1 MKAFDTFD
9 ANLRKNLLMLFAA
22 GLFFWSG
29 LASLLPT
36 LPLYIEHIG
45 ATKQEI
51 GIVMGSFAIGMLLFR
66 PSMGALADIRG
77 RKIVLLIGMS
87 VAAIAPLGYLFVKS
101 IIPLMVIRAFHGIS
115 IAAFATAY
123 IALVS
128 DLAPEHRR
136 GEVVGYMSLVS
147 PLGVGIGPAIG
158 GFLQATVGYTPLFL
172 SSAALCSL
180 GLLCIIPIVNPPI
193 IKKPNNSKNDNFWQI
208 LKSPRV
214 RIPAIVLLLSGL
226 TLGSLH
232 TFISLFIKSTGVD
245 LNPGFF
251 FTAAAVSS
259 FSCRLFTGKASDQYG
274 RGLFVTM
281 SLIAYTLSIICIW
294 QANNSFMFLLGAFME
309 GAASGTLIPMI
320 SVLMTDRAL
329 PHERGRIFGASL
341 MGFDIGLAMAGPI
354 FGTFAET
361 LGYRSMF
368 GLTTGLT
375 VLAMIIFLTQS
386 SRSISE
392 SMRFAF
398 GQTEDVYKLTP

>member
-1 MKAFDTFD
+1 
-9 ANLRKNLLMLFAA
+9 MLFAA

-45 ATKQEI
+45 ASKQEI

-66 PSMGALADIRG
+66 PAMGTLADIRG

-87 VAAIAPLGYLFVKS
+87 AGAIAPLGYLFIKT
-101 IIPLMVIRAFHGIS
+101 ILPLMVIRAFHGIS

-123 IALVS
+123 ITLVS

-136 GEVVGYMSLVS
+136 GEIVGYMSLVS

-158 GFLQATVGYTPLFL
+158 GFVQVTIGYTPLFL

-180 GLLCIIPIVNPPI
+180 GLLCIIPIVNPPV
-193 IKKPNNSKNDNFWQI
+193 IKKPNNSKNDNFLQI
-208 LKSPRV
+208 LISPRV

-245 LNPGFF
+245 LNAGLF

-259 FSCRLFTGKASDQYG
+259 FSCRLLTGKASDQYG
-274 RGLFVTM
+274 RGLFVTI
-281 SLIAYTLSIICIW
+281 SLIAYTLSIICVW
-294 QANNSFMFLLGAFME
+294 QANNSFMFLLGALME

-329 PHERGRIFGASL
+329 PHERGRIFGVSL
-341 MGFDIGLAMAGPI
+341 MGFDIGLAVAGPI
-354 FGTFAET
+354 FGTFAQT

-375 VLAMIIFLTQS
+375 AIATIIFLTQS
-386 SRSISE
+386 SRNIPE
-392 SMRFAF
+392 SLRFAF
-398 GQTEDVYKLTP
+398 GRGKDIYAVK

>member
-1 MKAFDTFD
+1 MKALENVD
-9 ANLRKNLLMLFAA
+9 AELRKNLLMLFAA

-45 ATKQEI
+45 ASKQEI

-66 PSMGALADIRG
+66 PAMGTLADIRG

-87 VAAIAPLGYLFVKS
+87 AGAIAPLGYLFIKT
-101 IIPLMVIRAFHGIS
+101 ILPLMVIRAFHGIS

-123 IALVS
+123 ITLVS

-136 GEVVGYMSLVS
+136 GEIVGYMSLVS

-158 GFLQATVGYTPLFL
+158 GFVQVTIGYTPLFL

-180 GLLCIIPIVNPPI
+180 GLLCIIPIVNPPV
-193 IKKPNNSKNDNFWQI
+193 IKKPNNSKNDNFLQI
-208 LKSPRV
+208 LISPRV

-245 LNPGFF
+245 LNAGLF

-259 FSCRLFTGKASDQYG
+259 FSCRLLTGKASDQYG
-274 RGLFVTM
+274 RGLFVTI
-281 SLIAYTLSIICIW
+281 SLIAYTLSIICVW
-294 QANNSFMFLLGAFME
+294 QANNSFMFLLGALME

-329 PHERGRIFGASL
+329 PHERGRIFGVSL
-341 MGFDIGLAMAGPI
+341 MGFDIGLAVAGPI
-354 FGTFAET
+354 FGTFAQT

-375 VLAMIIFLTQS
+375 AIATIIFLTQS
-386 SRSISE
+386 SRNIPE
-392 SMRFAF
+392 SLRFAF
-398 GQTEDVYKLTP
+398 GRGKDIYAVK

>member
-9 ANLRKNLLMLFAA
+9 AELRKNLLMLFAA

-45 ATKQEI
+45 ASKQEI
-51 GIVMGSFAIGMLLFR
+51 GVVMGSFAIGVLLVR
-66 PSMGALADIRG
+66 PSMGALADNRG
-77 RKIVLLIGMS
+77 CKIVLLIGMF
-87 VAAIAPLGYLFVKS
+87 VAAIAPLGYLVVKS
-101 IIPLMVIRAFHGIS
+101 LIPLMLIRAFHGIS

-123 IALVS
+123 TALVA

-136 GEVVGYMSLVS
+136 GEVVGYMSLVN
-147 PLGVGIGPAIG
+147 PLGVGIGPAMG
-158 GFLQATVGYTPLFL
+158 GFLQATAGYTPLFL
-172 SSAALCSL
+172 SSAALGCL
-180 GLLCIIPIVNPPI
+180 GLLSIIPVVNPPI
-193 IKKPNNSKNDNFWQI
+193 AIQPINSKNDNFWQI
-208 LKSPRV
+208 LTSPRV

-232 TFISLFIKSTGVD
+232 TYISLFIKSTGVD
-245 LNPGFF
+245 LNPGLFF
-251 FTAAAVSS
+251 SVAAISS

-274 RGLFVTM
+274 RGLFVTI

-294 QANNSFMFLLGAFME
+294 QANSSLMFLLGALME

-329 PHERGRIFGASL
+329 PHERGRIFGVSL
-341 MGFDIGLAMAGPI
+341 MGFDIGLAIAGAV
-354 FGTFAET
+354 FGTFAERC
-361 LGYRSMF
+361 GYRSMF

-375 VLAMIIFLTQS
+375 VLALVIFLTQS
-386 SRSISE
+386 SRNIPE
-392 SMRFAF
+392 SLGFAF
-398 GQTEDVYKLTP
+398 GRNQDVYAVK

>member
-1 MKAFDTFD
+1 VKAFNTSD
-9 ANLRKNLLMLFAA
+9 AKLQKNLLILFAA

-29 LASLLPT
+29 LSSLLPT

-51 GIVMGSFAIGMLLFR
+51 GIVMGSFAVGMLLCR
-66 PSMGALADIRG
+66 PSMGILADIRG

-101 IIPLMVIRAFHGIS
+101 IIPLLLIRAFHGIS

-136 GEVVGYMSLVS
+136 GEIVGYMSLVS

-158 GFLQATVGYTPLFL
+158 GFLQASIGYTPLFL
-172 SSAALCSL
+172 SSAALSFL
-180 GLLCIIPIVNPPI
+180 GLLCIIPIINPPLV
-193 IKKPNNSKNDNFWQI
+193 PRQNNSKNYNFWQI
-208 LKSPRV
+208 LISPPV
-214 RIPAIVLLLSGL
+214 RIPAIVLFLSGL

-232 TFISLFIKSTGVD
+232 TFI
-245 LNPGFF
+245 
-251 FTAAAVSS
+251 SS
-259 FSCRLFTGKASDQYG
+259 FSCRLFTGKASDQHG
-274 RGLFVTM
+274 RGLFITL

-294 QANNSFMFLLGAFME
+294 QANNSFMFLLGALME
-309 GAASGTLIPMI
+309 GAATGTLIPMI

-329 PHERGRIFGASL
+329 PYERGRIFSVSL
-341 MGFDIGLAMAGPI
+341 MGFDIGLALAGPI
-354 FGTFAET
+354 FGTFAEI
-361 LGYRSMF
+361 LSYRSIF
-368 GLTTGLT
+368 GLTTGFT

-386 SRSISE
+386 SRNVLE
-392 SMRFAF
+392 SVRFAL
-398 GQTEDVYKLTP
+398 GRTEDIYAVK

>member
-1 MKAFDTFD
+1 MKALETVD
-9 ANLRKNLLMLFAA
+9 AELRKNLLTLFAA

-45 ATKQEI
+45 ASKQEI
-51 GIVMGSFAIGMLLFR
+51 GIVMGSFSVGMLLFR
-66 PSMGALADIRG
+66 PAMGTLADTRG

-87 VAAIAPLGYLFVKS
+87 AGAIAPLGYLVIKT
-101 IIPLMVIRAFHGIS
+101 ILPLMVIRAFHGIS

-123 IALVS
+123 ITLVS

-136 GEVVGYMSLVS
+136 GEIVGYMSLVS
-147 PLGVGIGPAIG
+147 PLGLGIGPAIG
-158 GFLQATVGYTPLFL
+158 GFVQVTIGYTPLFL

-180 GLLCIIPIVNPPI
+180 GLLCIIPIVNPPV
-193 IKKPNNSKNDNFWQI
+193 IKKPNNSKNDNFLQI
-208 LKSPRV
+208 LISPRV
-214 RIPAIVLLLSGL
+214 RIPAIVLLLSGV

-245 LNPGFF
+245 LNAGLF

-274 RGLFVTM
+274 RGLFVTI

-294 QANNSFMFLLGAFME
+294 QANNSFMFLLGALME

-329 PHERGRIFGASL
+329 PHERGRIFGVSL
-341 MGFDIGLAMAGPI
+341 MGFDIGLAVAGPI
-354 FGTFAET
+354 FGTFAQT

-375 VLAMIIFLTQS
+375 AIATIIFLTQS
-386 SRSISE
+386 SRNIPE
-392 SMRFAF
+392 SLRFAF
-398 GQTEDVYKLTP
+398 GRGKDIYAVK

>member
-1 MKAFDTFD
+1 MKALETID
-9 ANLRKNLLMLFAA
+9 AELRKNLLMLFAA

-45 ATKQEI
+45 ASKQEI

-66 PSMGALADIRG
+66 PAMGTLADIRG

-87 VAAIAPLGYLFVKS
+87 AGAIAPLGYLFIKT
-101 IIPLMVIRAFHGIS
+101 ILPLMVIRAFHGIS

-123 IALVS
+123 ITLVS

-136 GEVVGYMSLVS
+136 GEIVGYMSLVS

-158 GFLQATVGYTPLFL
+158 GFVQVTIGYTPLFL

-180 GLLCIIPIVNPPI
+180 GLLCIIPIVNPPV
-193 IKKPNNSKNDNFWQI
+193 IKKPNNSKNDNFLQI
-208 LKSPRV
+208 LISPRV

-245 LNPGFF
+245 LNAGLF

-274 RGLFVTM
+274 RGLFVTI

-294 QANNSFMFLLGAFME
+294 QANNSFMFLLGALME

-329 PHERGRIFGASL
+329 PHERGRIFGVSL
-341 MGFDIGLAMAGPI
+341 MGFDIGLAVAGPI
-354 FGTFAET
+354 FGTFAQT

-375 VLAMIIFLTQS
+375 AIATIIFLTQS
-386 SRSISE
+386 SRNIPE
-392 SMRFAF
+392 SLRFAF
-398 GQTEDVYKLTP
+398 GRGKDIYAVK

>member
-1 MKAFDTFD
+1 MKALETVD
-9 ANLRKNLLMLFAA
+9 AELRKNLLTLFAA

-45 ATKQEI
+45 ASKQEI
-51 GIVMGSFAIGMLLFR
+51 GIVMGSFSVGMLLFR
-66 PSMGALADIRG
+66 PAMGTLADTRG

-87 VAAIAPLGYLFVKS
+87 AGAIAPLGYLVIKT
-101 IIPLMVIRAFHGIS
+101 ILPLMVIRAFHGIS

-123 IALVS
+123 ITLVS

-136 GEVVGYMSLVS
+136 GEIVGYMSLVS
-147 PLGVGIGPAIG
+147 PLGLGIGPAIG
-158 GFLQATVGYTPLFL
+158 GFVQVTIGYTPLFL

-180 GLLCIIPIVNPPI
+180 GLLCIIPIVNPPV
-193 IKKPNNSKNDNFWQI
+193 IKKPNNSKNDNFLQI
-208 LKSPRV
+208 LISPRV
-214 RIPAIVLLLSGL
+214 RIPAIVLLLSGI

-245 LNPGFF
+245 LNAGLF

-274 RGLFVTM
+274 RGLFVTI

-294 QANNSFMFLLGAFME
+294 QANNSFMFLLGALME

-329 PHERGRIFGASL
+329 PHERGRIFGVSL
-341 MGFDIGLAMAGPI
+341 MGFDIGLAVAGPI
-354 FGTFAET
+354 FGTFAQT

-375 VLAMIIFLTQS
+375 AIATIIFLTQS
-386 SRSISE
+386 SRNIPE
-392 SMRFAF
+392 SLRFAF
-398 GQTEDVYKLTP
+398 GRGEDIYAVK

>member
-1 MKAFDTFD
+1 VKALETVD
-9 ANLRKNLLMLFAA
+9 AELRKNLFMLFAA

-45 ATKQEI
+45 ASKQEI

-66 PSMGALADIRG
+66 PAMGTLADIRG

-87 VAAIAPLGYLFVKS
+87 AGAIAPLGYLFIKT
-101 IIPLMVIRAFHGIS
+101 ILPLMVIRAFHGIS

-123 IALVS
+123 ITLVS

-136 GEVVGYMSLVS
+136 GEIVGYMSLVS

-158 GFLQATVGYTPLFL
+158 GFVQVTIGYTPLFL

-180 GLLCIIPIVNPPI
+180 GLLCIIPIVNPPV
-193 IKKPNNSKNDNFWQI
+193 IKKPNNSKNDNFLQI
-208 LKSPRV
+208 LISPRV

-245 LNPGFF
+245 LNAGLF

-274 RGLFVTM
+274 RGLFVTI

-294 QANNSFMFLLGAFME
+294 QANNSFMFLLGALME

-329 PHERGRIFGASL
+329 PHERGRIFGVSL
-341 MGFDIGLAMAGPI
+341 MGFDIGLAVAGPI
-354 FGTFAET
+354 FGTFAQT

-375 VLAMIIFLTQS
+375 AIATIIFLTQS
-386 SRSISE
+386 SRNIPE
-392 SMRFAF
+392 SLRFAF
-398 GQTEDVYKLTP
+398 GRGKDIYAVK

>member
-1 MKAFDTFD
+1 MKALETVD
-9 ANLRKNLLMLFAA
+9 AELRKNLLILFAA

-45 ATKQEI
+45 ASKQEI
-51 GIVMGSFAIGMLLFR
+51 GIVMGSFSVGMLLFR
-66 PSMGALADIRG
+66 SAMGTLADTRG

-87 VAAIAPLGYLFVKS
+87 AGAIAPLGYLLIKT
-101 IIPLMVIRAFHGIS
+101 ILPLMVIRAFHGIS

-123 IALVS
+123 ITLVS

-136 GEVVGYMSLVS
+136 GEIVGYMSLVS
-147 PLGVGIGPAIG
+147 PLGLGIGPAIG
-158 GFLQATVGYTPLFL
+158 GFVQVTIGYTPLFL

-180 GLLCIIPIVNPPI
+180 GLLCIIPIVNPPV
-193 IKKPNNSKNDNFWQI
+193 IKKPNNSKNDNFLQI
-208 LKSPRV
+208 LISPRV
-214 RIPAIVLLLSGL
+214 RIPAIVLLLSGI

-232 TFISLFIKSTGVD
+232 SFISLFIKSTGVD
-245 LNPGFF
+245 LNAGLF

-274 RGLFVTM
+274 RGLFVTI

-294 QANNSFMFLLGAFME
+294 QANNSFMFLLGALME

-329 PHERGRIFGASL
+329 PHERGRIFGVSL
-341 MGFDIGLAMAGPI
+341 MGFDIGLAVAGPI
-354 FGTFAET
+354 FGTFAQT

-368 GLTTGLT
+368 GLTTVLT
-375 VLAMIIFLTQS
+375 AIATIIFLTQS
-386 SRSISE
+386 SRNIPE
-392 SMRFAF
+392 SLRFAF
-398 GQTEDVYKLTP
+398 GRGKDIYAVK

>member
-9 ANLRKNLLMLFAA
+9 AELRKNLLMLFAA

-45 ATKQEI
+45 ASKQEI
-51 GIVMGSFAIGMLLFR
+51 GVVMGSFAIGVLLVR
-66 PSMGALADIRG
+66 PSMGALADNRG
-77 RKIVLLIGMS
+77 CKIVLLIGMF
-87 VAAIAPLGYLFVKS
+87 VAAIAPLGYLVVKS
-101 IIPLMVIRAFHGIS
+101 LIPLMLIRAFHGIS

-123 IALVS
+123 TALVA

-136 GEVVGYMSLVS
+136 GEVVGYMSLVN
-147 PLGVGIGPAIG
+147 PLGVGIGPAMG
-158 GFLQATVGYTPLFL
+158 GFLQATAGYTPLFL
-172 SSAALCSL
+172 SSAALGCL
-180 GLLCIIPIVNPPI
+180 GLLSIIPVVNPPI
-193 IKKPNNSKNDNFWQI
+193 AIQPINSKNDNFWQI
-208 LKSPRV
+208 LTSPRV

-232 TFISLFIKSTGVD
+232 TYISLFIKSTGVD
-245 LNPGFF
+245 LNPGLFF
-251 FTAAAVSS
+251 SVAAISS

-274 RGLFVTM
+274 RGLFVTI

-294 QANNSFMFLLGAFME
+294 QANSSLMFLLGALME

-329 PHERGRIFGASL
+329 PHERGRIFGVSL
-341 MGFDIGLAMAGPI
+341 MGFDIGLAIAGAV
-354 FGTFAET
+354 FGTFAERC
-361 LGYRSMF
+361 GYRSMF

-375 VLAMIIFLTQS
+375 VLAIVIFLTQS
-386 SRSISE
+386 SRNIPE
-392 SMRFAF
+392 SLGFAF
-398 GQTEDVYKLTP
+398 GRNQDVYAVK

>member
-1 MKAFDTFD
+1 VKTFDTFD
-9 ANLRKNLLMLFAA
+9 AELRKNLLMLFAA

-45 ATKQEI
+45 ASKQEI
-51 GIVMGSFAIGMLLFR
+51 GIVMGSFAIGMLLCR
-66 PSMGALADIRG
+66 PSMGALADTRG
-77 RKIVLLIGMS
+77 RKVVLLIGMS

-136 GEVVGYMSLVS
+136 GEVVGYMSLVN
-147 PLGVGIGPAIG
+147 PLGVALGPAIG
-158 GFLQATVGYTPLFL
+158 GFLQASAGYTPLFL
-172 SSAALCSL
+172 SSAALGSM

-193 IKKPNNSKNDNFWQI
+193 ITKPHNSKNDNFWQI
-208 LKSPRV
+208 LTSPRV

-251 FTAAAVSS
+251 FSAAAVSS
-259 FSCRLFTGKASDQYG
+259 FSCRLFSGKASDRYG

-281 SLIAYTLSIICIW
+281 SLIAYTLSIICVW
-294 QANNSFMFLLGAFME
+294 QANNSFMFLLGALME

-341 MGFDIGLAMAGPI
+341 MGFDIGLAIAGPI

-361 LGYRSMF
+361 LGYRNMF

-375 VLAMIIFLTQS
+375 VIAMIIFLTQS
-386 SRSISE
+386 SRNIPQSL
-392 SMRFAF
+392 RFAF
-398 GQTEDVYKLTP
+398 GRTEDIYAVK

>member
-1 MKAFDTFD
+1 MKAFNTSD
-9 ANLRKNLLMLFAA
+9 AKLQKNLLILFAA

-29 LASLLPT
+29 LSSLLPT

-51 GIVMGSFAIGMLLFR
+51 GIVMGSFAVGMLLCR
-66 PSMGALADIRG
+66 PSMGILADIRG

-101 IIPLMVIRAFHGIS
+101 IIPLLLIRAFHGIS

-136 GEVVGYMSLVS
+136 GEIVGYMSLVS

-158 GFLQATVGYTPLFL
+158 GFLQASIGYTPLFL
-172 SSAALCSL
+172 SSAALSFL
-180 GLLCIIPIVNPPI
+180 GLLCIIPIVNPPLV
-193 IKKPNNSKNDNFWQI
+193 PRQNNSKNYNFWQI
-208 LKSPRV
+208 LISPPV
-214 RIPAIVLLLSGL
+214 RIPAIVLFLSGL

-232 TFISLFIKSTGVD
+232 TFISLFIKSTGID

-251 FTAAAVSS
+251 FSVAAVSS
-259 FSCRLFTGKASDQYG
+259 FSCRLFTGKASDQHG
-274 RGLFVTM
+274 RGLFITL

-294 QANNSFMFLLGAFME
+294 QANNSFMFLLGALME
-309 GAASGTLIPMI
+309 GAATGTLIPMI

-329 PHERGRIFGASL
+329 PYERGRIFSVSL
-341 MGFDIGLAMAGPI
+341 MGFDIGLALAGPI
-354 FGTFAET
+354 FGTFAEI
-361 LGYRSMF
+361 LSYRSIF
-368 GLTTGLT
+368 GLTTGFT

-386 SRSISE
+386 SRNILE
-392 SMRFAF
+392 SVRFAL
-398 GQTEDVYKLTP
+398 GRTEDIYAVK

>member
-9 ANLRKNLLMLFAA
+9 ADLRKNLLMLFAA

-66 PSMGALADIRG
+66 PQMGALADRRG

-87 VAAIAPLGYLFVKS
+87 VAAIAPFGYLFVKS
-101 IIPLMVIRAFHGIS
+101 IIPLMVIRSFHGIS

-123 IALVS
+123 ISLVG
-128 DLAPEHRR
+128 DLAPENRR
-136 GEVVGYMSLVS
+136 GEVVGYMSLVN
-147 PLGVGIGPAIG
+147 PLGVAIGPAIG
-158 GFLQATVGYTPLFL
+158 GFLQELAGYTPLFL
-172 SSAALCSL
+172 SSATLGFL
-180 GLLCIIPIVNPPI
+180 GLLCIIPIVNPPVV
-193 IKKPNNSKNDNFWQI
+193 IKPINSKNDNFWQ
-208 LKSPRV
+208 LLTSPRV

-245 LNPGFF
+245 LNAGFF
-251 FTAAAVSS
+251 FTAAAISS
-259 FSCRLFTGKASDQYG
+259 FSCRLVTGKASDRYG

-281 SLIAYTLSIICIW
+281 SLIAYTLSMICIW
-294 QANNSFMFLLGAFME
+294 QANTPFMFLLGAFME

-341 MGFDIGLAMAGPI
+341 MGFDIGLAIASPI

-368 GLTTGLT
+368 GFTTGLT
-375 VLAMIIFLTQS
+375 ILATIIFLTQS
-386 SRSISE
+386 SRNIPQSV
-392 SMRFAF
+392 RFAF
-398 GQTEDVYKLTP
+398 GRAEDIYAVK